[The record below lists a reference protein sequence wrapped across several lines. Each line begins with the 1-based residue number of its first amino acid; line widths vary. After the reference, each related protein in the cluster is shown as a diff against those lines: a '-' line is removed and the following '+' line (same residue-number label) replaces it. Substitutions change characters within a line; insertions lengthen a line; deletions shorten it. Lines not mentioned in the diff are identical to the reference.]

1 MDLIKF
7 NIIVA
12 CDNENGIGLNN
23 KIPWRDKDDMYYF
36 KNITSGGNNSVIMGR
51 KTWDSLPKKP
61 LPKRKNIIITSSNIE
76 NIYENT
82 IFVNNFESLFK
93 ELIKNNFE
101 TNWIIG
107 GSSIYKYMLDNYIK
121 NIEYIHFTRICNCFN
136 CDTFFPNLKEE
147 FILEERIVLNHISS
161 VYIYKNSTYHNMDY
175 P

>member
-1 MDLIKF
+1 
-7 NIIVA
+7 
-12 CDNENGIGLNN
+12 
-23 KIPWRDKDDMYYF
+23 
-36 KNITSGGNNSVIMGR
+36 
-51 KTWDSLPKKP
+51 
-61 LPKRKNIIITSSNIE
+61 NIIITSSNIE

-101 TNWIIG
+101 SNWIIG

-136 CDTFFPNLKEE
+136 CDTFFPHLKEE

-161 VYIYKNSTYHNMDY
+161 VYIYKRYIS
-175 P
+175 